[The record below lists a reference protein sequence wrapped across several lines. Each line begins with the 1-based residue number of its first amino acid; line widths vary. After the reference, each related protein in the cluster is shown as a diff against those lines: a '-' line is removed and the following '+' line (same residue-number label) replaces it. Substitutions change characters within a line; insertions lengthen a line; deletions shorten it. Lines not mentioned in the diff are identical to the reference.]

1 LGWNLSGGFNYAK
14 GLTTLLVGYV
24 QDSYSFTGNI
34 SRQWSQWNFMM
45 GASYYSNHVQNV
57 SIADNAAG
65 NFNVAFGRRRW
76 GVSGNYSHSNGSG
89 FQVPGGIVPM
99 PSAPT
104 QPGQV
109 PQLLMLFQGEAWGVG
124 GTWQPVKRMTIYGSY
139 SHVHYNST
147 SLASGATSNLSEQGY
162 LRAQYFWRQLIF
174 NAGVS
179 YLQQSIGI
187 PVVTGPGIPTRL
199 ETVFFGVSRRFDF
212 F

>member
-1 LGWNLSGGFNYAK
+1 
-14 GLTTLLVGYV
+14 
-24 QDSYSFTGNI
+24 
-34 SRQWSQWNFMM
+34 
-45 GASYYSNHVQNV
+45 
-57 SIADNAAG
+57 
-65 NFNVAFGRRRW
+65 
-76 GVSGNYSHSNGSG
+76 
-89 FQVPGGIVPM
+89 M